1 MTSPILTDY
10 GRMPLTAVGA
20 KFAHQAT
27 LRKLGLP
34 VPDFFVLSASLF
46 AELVRPKR
54 AQLQAL
60 LAQVRLD
67 DRASITRTAHAM
79 QAVVRDLVLPAA
91 LGDDIE
97 RQFDRRLPDA
107 QWVSVRAC
115 MVASRAEHSEDS
127 VANPFAGISETHL
140 YVPRADVIDR
150 VRDCWASAW
159 SEKALTYRLSQG
171 MDALDVSVAVGV
183 QRMVFGERS
192 FVMFTCNPN
201 TAARDTLLVAGH
213 GIGEGVVQE
222 AVPVDHYFVNAK
234 TEAIER
240 VIADKTKALVFDE
253 VRGQGLCEQTVHE
266 ACAKAACL
274 SDDEIL
280 ELRRLGQRIE
290 KAFDWP
296 QDIEGTIDADG
307 QIQIL
312 QARPVSIDF
321 TTKRVWTGLNVT
333 EGYPGVS
340 SPLTYSLAR
349 LFYRVIFR
357 DIYRRA
363 GASDRLLADHH
374 HRLDRMIG
382 YVNGRI
388 QYSLNAFYLL
398 HGLVPIFPWL
408 ARAWEN
414 MVGLKT
420 SYFMHAGEAP
430 AEQGR
435 WAKRWQVARA
445 MGTFCVEFVM
455 LPRRMRSYKQWWQQR
470 ALQSRAVL
478 AAKPDALALTE
489 EFHRLWRDVGQQW
502 GVTLVN
508 DAYIFTLHAVVNAL
522 FKRWKLDEDPAL
534 LSNLLCG
541 DDKVE
546 SVEVFLSVLRIAE
559 HIRARPAVADAF
571 LGSDDAT
578 LVQRLR
584 ERTLEPGLM
593 ALIDTHIA
601 RYGDRSME
609 ELKMENA
616 SLRED
621 PSVLLKGIRR
631 FVRSELDAEACR
643 QAELGKRAEAE
654 AALSAKLGRIS
665 LRRPLL
671 RWMLQLLREVIAHRE
686 NSRYCRSELFG
697 ICRDIFHAQAQHL
710 IARGAITQRDDVHCM
725 TVDEI
730 LGFTDGTGVD
740 ESFHA
745 TVVRRREQLAAYA
758 ANEVPET
765 LVTDGA
771 LRNNPLTRAPFDPAQ
786 ADRQLSGL
794 GSSMGVARG
803 KARVVRDPHSVD
815 ELPPDTILVA
825 RETDPGWLFLM
836 LASKGIVVERGSM
849 LSHTAITGRKFG
861 IPTVVG
867 VDDACSRIPDGAA
880 MEIDGGSGAVQL
892 LH

>member
-1 MTSPILTDY
+1 MTSRILTDY
-10 GRMPLTAVGA
+10 GRMPLAAVGA

-27 LRKLGLP
+27 LRRLGMP
-34 VPDFFVLSASLF
+34 IPDFFVLGAGLF
-46 AELVRPKR
+46 AELVRPER
-54 AQLQAL
+54 ARLQVL
-60 LAQVRLD
+60 LAQARLD
-67 DRASITRTAHAM
+67 DRASITRAAHAL
-79 QAVVRDLVLPAA
+79 QAVVRGLVLPPGLCA
-91 LGDDIE
+91 DIE
-97 RQFDRRLPDA
+97 RQFDRRLPEA

-140 YVPRADVIDR
+140 YVPRANVVDR

-240 VIADKTKALVFDE
+240 VLADKTKALVFDE
-253 VRGQGLCEQTVHE
+253 VRGQGLCEQSVNE
-266 ACAKAACL
+266 GCAKAPCL
-274 SDDEIL
+274 ADEEIL

-307 QIQIL
+307 QIHIL

-333 EGYPGVS
+333 ESYPGVS

-430 AEQGR
+430 AGQGR
-435 WAKRWQVARA
+435 WAKRWQVVRA

-455 LPRRMRSYKQWWQQR
+455 LPRRMRAYKQWWQQR

-508 DAYIFTLHAVVNAL
+508 DAYIFTLHAIVNAL

-546 SVEVFLSVLRIAE
+546 SVEVFLSVLRIAG
-559 HIRARPAVADAF
+559 HIRARPALADDF
-571 LGSDDAT
+571 LSCDEAT

-584 ERTLEPGLM
+584 ERALEPGLM

-621 PSVLLKGIRR
+621 PGVLLRGIRR
-631 FVRSELDAEACR
+631 FVRSELDADACR

-654 AALSAKLGRIS
+654 AALSARLGRAS

-671 RWMLQLLREVIAHRE
+671 RWMLRLLREVIAHRE

-710 IARGAITQRDDVHCM
+710 IARGAITQRDDVYCM
-725 TVDEI
+725 TVDEV

-745 TVVRRREQLAAYA
+745 TVARRREQLAVYA
-758 ANEVPET
+758 ASEVPET

-786 ADRQLSGL
+786 AERQLSGL

-803 KARVVRDPHSVD
+803 TARVVRDPHSVD

-867 VDDACSRIPDGAA
+867 VEDACSRIPDGVA

>member
-1 MTSPILTDY
+1 MTSMIFSDY
-10 GRMPLTAVGA
+10 ARMPIEAVGA

-34 VPDFFVLSASLF
+34 VPDFFVLGAGLF
-46 AELVRPKR
+46 ADLVRPQR
-54 AQLQAL
+54 ARLQVQ

-67 DRASITRTAHAM
+67 DRASIVRASEAM
-79 QAVVRDLVLPAA
+79 QAVVRGLVLPPA
-91 LGDDIE
+91 LCREIE
-97 RQFDRRLPDA
+97 RRFERCLPDA
-107 QWVSVRAC
+107 RWVSVRAC
-115 MVASRAEHSEDS
+115 MVARLAEHSEDS
-127 VANPFAGISETHL
+127 VDNPFAGISETHL
-140 YVPRADVIDR
+140 YVPRANVVER

-222 AVPVDHYFVNAK
+222 GVPVDHYFVNAK

-253 VRGQGLCEQTVHE
+253 ARGQGLCEQSVNE

-274 SDDEIL
+274 SDDEII

-296 QDIEGTIDADG
+296 QDIEGTIDEDG
-307 QIQIL
+307 HVHIL

-333 EGYPGVS
+333 ESYPGVS

-349 LFYRVIFR
+349 LFYRLIFR

-430 AEQGR
+430 PRQGALAR
-435 WAKRWQVARA
+435 RLQVMRA
-445 MGTFCVEFVM
+445 MGTFCVEFLM
-455 LPRRMRSYKQWWQQR
+455 LPRRMRHYKQWWRQR
-470 ALQSRAVL
+470 AAQSRAVL
-478 AAKPDALALTE
+478 ASQPDALALTE

-508 DAYIFTLHAVVNAL
+508 DAYIFTLHAIVNAL
-522 FKRWKLDEDPAL
+522 FKRWRLDDDPAL

-541 DDKVE
+541 DDEVE

-559 HIRARPAVADAF
+559 HIRNRPALADDF
-571 LGSDDAT
+571 LRSDDAA
-578 LVQRLR
+578 LVQGLR
-584 ERTLEPGLM
+584 SRTLDAELM
-593 ALIDTHIA
+593 AMIDTHVA

-609 ELKMENA
+609 ELKMENP

-621 PSVLLKGIRR
+621 PGVLLKGIRR
-631 FVRSELDAEACR
+631 FVRSDLDAEACR

-654 AALSAKLGRIS
+654 AALSARLGRFS

-671 RWMLQLLREVIAHRE
+671 RWMLKLLREVIAHRE

-697 ICRDIFHAQAQHL
+697 ICRDIFHAQALHL
-710 IARGAITQRDDVHCM
+710 IARGAIAQRDDVYCM

-730 LGFTDGTGVD
+730 LGFTDGSGVD
-740 ESFHA
+740 EAFHA
-745 TVVRRREQLAAYA
+745 TVARRREQLAVYA

-771 LRNNPLTRAPFDPAQ
+771 LRNNALTRVPFDPAQ
-786 ADRQLSGL
+786 ADRHLSGL

-803 KARVVRDPHSVD
+803 HARVVRDPHSVD

>member
-1 MTSPILTDY
+1 MTTLILSDY
-10 GRMPLTAVGA
+10 ARMPLDAVGA

-27 LRKLGLP
+27 LRRLGLP
-34 VPDFFVLSASLF
+34 IPDFFVLGAGLF
-46 AELVRPKR
+46 AELVRPQR

-67 DRASITRTAHAM
+67 DRASITRAAHAL
-79 QAVVRDLVLPAA
+79 QAVVRGLALPSA
-91 LGDDIE
+91 LCDDIE

-115 MVASRAEHSEDS
+115 MVSSRAEHSEDS

-140 YVPRADVIDR
+140 YVPRASVVDR

-240 VIADKTKALVFDE
+240 VLADKTKALVFDE
-253 VRGQGLCEQTVHE
+253 ARGQGLCEQAVNE
-266 ACAKAACL
+266 ACAKAPCL

-280 ELRRLGQRIE
+280 ALRAIGQRIE
-290 KAFDWP
+290 SAFGWP
-296 QDIEGTIDADG
+296 QDIEGTLDADG
-307 QIQIL
+307 QIHIL

-333 EGYPGVS
+333 ESYPGVS

-363 GASDRLLADHH
+363 GATDRLLADHH

-420 SYFMHAGEAP
+420 SYFMHAGETATG
-430 AEQGR
+430 QGR
-435 WAKRWQVARA
+435 WATRWQVAHA

-508 DAYIFTLHAVVNAL
+508 DAYIFTLHAIVNAL

-559 HIRARPAVADAF
+559 HIRARAALADDF

-584 ERTLEPGLM
+584 ARTLEPGLM

-609 ELKMENA
+609 ELKMENP

-654 AALSAKLGRIS
+654 AALSAKLGRFS

-710 IARGAITQRDDVHCM
+710 IARGAIAQRDDVCCM

-740 ESFHA
+740 ESFQA
-745 TVVRRREQLAAYA
+745 TVARRREQLAVYA
-758 ANEVPET
+758 QTEVPET

-771 LRNNPLTRAPFDPAQ
+771 LRNNPLTRAPFNPAN
-786 ADRQLSGL
+786 AERQLSGL
-794 GSSMGVARG
+794 GSSMGIARG

>member
-1 MTSPILTDY
+1 MTSLIFTDY
-10 GRMPLTAVGA
+10 ARMPLSAVGA

-34 VPDFFVLSASLF
+34 IPDFFVLGTGLF
-46 AELVRPKR
+46 AELVQPER
-54 AQLQAL
+54 ARLQAL
-60 LAQVRLD
+60 LAHVRLG
-67 DRASITRTAHAM
+67 DRASIARAAQTM
-79 QAVVRDLVLPAA
+79 QAVVRGLALPQT
-91 LGDDIE
+91 LRDDIE

-140 YVPRADVIDR
+140 YVPRAGVIDR

-159 SEKALTYRLSQG
+159 SEKALTYRLSQD
-171 MDALDVSVAVGV
+171 MDVLDVSVAVGV

-234 TEAIER
+234 TQAIER
-240 VIADKTKALVFDE
+240 VIADKTRALVFDE
-253 VRGQGLCEQTVHE
+253 ARGQGLCERAVDA

-274 SDDEIL
+274 SDDEII
-280 ELRRLGQRIE
+280 ELRGLGQCIE
-290 KAFDWP
+290 KAFKWP
-296 QDIEGTIDADG
+296 QDIEGTIDAHG
-307 QIQIL
+307 RIHIL

-321 TTKRVWTGLNVT
+321 TTKRVWTGLNVA
-333 EGYPGVS
+333 ESYPGVS

-420 SYFMHAGEAP
+420 SYFMHAGEAAP
-430 AEQGR
+430 ARGT
-435 WAKRWQVARA
+435 WASRWQVLRA

-455 LPRRMRSYKQWWQQR
+455 LPRRMRHYKQWWQQR

-489 EFHRLWRDVGQQW
+489 EFHRLWRDVGQHW

-508 DAYIFTLHAVVNAL
+508 DAYIFTLHAIVNTL
-522 FKRWKLDEDPAL
+522 FKRWKLDQDPAL

-559 HIRARPAVADAF
+559 HIRARPAVAEAF
-571 LGSDDAT
+571 LASDDAT
-578 LVQRLR
+578 LVKRLR
-584 ERTLEPGLM
+584 ERTLEPELI
-593 ALIDTHIA
+593 ALIDIHIA

-654 AALSAKLGRIS
+654 AALSARLGRLS

-697 ICRDIFHAQAQHL
+697 ICRDIFHAQAEHL
-710 IARGAITQRDDVHCM
+710 IARGAIAQREDIYCL

-745 TVVRRREQLAAYA
+745 TVVRRREELAVYA
-758 ANEVPET
+758 TNDVPET

-771 LRNNPLTRAPFDPAQ
+771 LRNNALTRAPFDPAQ
-786 ADRQLSGL
+786 AERQLHGL
-794 GSSMGVARG
+794 GSSMGIARG
-803 KARVVRDPHSVD
+803 NARVVRDPHSVD

-836 LASKGIVVERGSM
+836 LAAKGIVVERGSM

-867 VDDACSRIPDGAA
+867 VDDACSRIPDGTA